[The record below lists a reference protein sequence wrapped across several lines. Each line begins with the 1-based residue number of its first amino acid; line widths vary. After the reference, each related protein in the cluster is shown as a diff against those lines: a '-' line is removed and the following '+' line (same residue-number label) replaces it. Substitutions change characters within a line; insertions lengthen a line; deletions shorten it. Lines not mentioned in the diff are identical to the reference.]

1 MCKKVPQTLC
11 FSNTWPTFVAAFLCM
26 LTSWSAAWKFLFYF
40 FTLFIKFLNDYYE
53 TLLCECSWTCISF
66 FCSSSICLFVKVMQ
80 GSRVPRGVMSTETAF
95 LAQTHAVSERSSSVS
110 WDSADLTS
118 KTDLPSVPAFPETLG
133 WLATVQGGKRQS
145 NNLWLTSHVL
155 PVTHTH
161 TKPRLNKRDFIL

>member
-1 MCKKVPQTLC
+1 MAHICSCLLVH
-11 FSNTWPTFVAAFLCM
+11 ADCM
-26 LTSWSAAWKFLFYF
+26 KGSVEISFLFF
-40 FTLFIKFLNDYYE
+40 FLHFFINFFLMIIMRPCYVSARGHAS
-53 TLLCECSWTCISF
+53 LSFVPPRSAFSWKSC
-66 FCSSSICLFVKVMQ
+66 K
-80 GSRVPRGVMSTETAF
+80 STETAF

-118 KTDLPSVPAFPETLG
+118 KTDLLSVPAFPEALG

-161 TKPRLNKRDFIL
+161 TKPRLNKRDFCNEATSKIPNCK